1 MVHLIFR
8 RVRKGEGKDSCHSV
22 GGFKCLL
29 MLQGSKTKR
38 SFARPR
44 LEMVVL
50 IFLSSDSN
58 HSYLGVFLASKVRNS
73 PFRVKQYNHRV
84 ITVGKELQDHPVHP
98 STHPHHCQLNHVPNS
113 HISTFGEHLQGQWLH
128 HLHNEIR
135 KKKILPMASKKSELF
150 QVVTYIKKDWKT
162 RTLLQLMGMKG
173 RKKRT
178 KPVCS
183 HSGQCIFSIAKND
196 VQWHRIFLYTLL
208 LQLRVR

>member
-58 HSYLGVFLASKVRNS
+58 HSYLWVFLASKVRNS

-84 ITVGKELQDHPVHP
+84 ITVEKDLQDHPVQP

-113 HISTFGEHLQGQWLH
+113 HISTFLEHLQGQWLH
-128 HLHNEIR
+128 HSLGSLHEHIITPSENKFFLISNL
-135 KKKILPMASKKSELF
+135 KLPWPISGHYLLF
-150 QVVTYIKKDWKT
+150 YHCYLGKEADSIGVRQCQTHAE
-162 RTLLQLMGMKG
+162 KG
-173 RKKRT
+173 G
-178 KPVCS
+178 S
-183 HSGQCIFSIAKND
+183 Q
-196 VQWHRIFLYTLL
+196 
-208 LQLRVR
+208 